1 MAVTFTGTTY
11 LSTTSVPASKNQNSA
26 PFTASLWVY
35 VTSYGGAVL
44 SNDPLVGGLIAV
56 TGAVSGSTYP
66 DYIGLNTYSAD
77 QTLYFEQAVGNYSQD
92 NFVTG
97 PVLALNTWTH
107 VAMTFNG
114 STTVGY
120 VNGAQFA
127 SGGSPTATAIA
138 WARIVIGGFNG
149 DAQDAVL
156 YNRALSAGEISA
168 LYRNRNALVDTT
180 GLVGHWP
187 LLGGGSATVDVSG
200 NGRTLTATGT
210 VNDATRNAPT
220 AWSAASTVQ
229 PLRVAS
235 GATSI
240 TASGVT
246 NVTGAA
252 AITSAAALVASGT
265 TNVTGAAAITKSA
278 SAAASG
284 TTQVTGAATITKSAA
299 IVATGTTQ
307 VTGAADVP
315 SGLLYGFISNSII
328 GFSAWVYPRSNVAAS
343 DVFWVPLFASSGVH
357 VGAVRIAVNGTT
369 LRFETTN
376 TADASSALYQQSI
389 SLNAWTHVSYQ
400 IDRSGSPIRA
410 RAYVNGVELDASAI
424 DLTSVASAG
433 RPIIGKNA
441 DMTIRDADIST
452 LSASQVAGAYA
463 LRNALLTGKSPSY
476 AYFPLLSG
484 SAHLSAYDS
493 IDTLSVLGNV
503 VEGSENPP
511 APWGGPNTLQYLT
524 AAAVN
529 IAITATGTTQVTG
542 AAAVSSAAP
551 IVAAGTTNVTGAA
564 ALTAAAPITAT
575 GVTQVTGAAAVTASA
590 PLVAAGVTQ
599 VTGAVGVNPT
609 WPIVATSTTQ
619 VSGAAAISASAP
631 IVAAGL
637 TQVTGA
643 ANLTTPGDVAGT
655 GLTQV
660 TGTAA
665 LTAAAPLVAA
675 GTTQTTGS
683 AALASSAPVAA
694 AGATNVTGVA
704 TVSSSASAASSG
716 TTQVTGSADVS
727 IAYSITAAGVTQV
740 SGSAAFQ
747 GVTPPSSPGG
757 DTFFSRRFLHTV
769 GRRHVR

>member
-1 MAVTFTGTTY
+1 M
-11 LSTTSVPASKNQNSA
+11 SVDFAASGNNGNV
-26 PFTASLWVY
+26 LWV
-35 VTSYGGAVL
+35 G
-44 SNDPLVGGLIAV
+44 
-56 TGAVSGSTYP
+56 VSGGPAQTALSVSAWIRWTSLAIYNAP
-66 DYIGLNTYSAD
+66 IVINMTNGAFFGVVSDPGALLWANYADGGDHPTAGLSI
-77 QTLYFEQAVGNYSQD
+77 SI
-92 NFVTG
+92 
-97 PVLALNTWTH
+97 NTWYH
-107 VAMTFNG
+107 VVGTYNG
-114 STTVGY
+114 STVTLYLDGVSQTASY
-120 VNGAQFA
+120 TASSTTVNGL
-127 SGGSPTATAIA
+127 TL
-138 WARIVIGGFNG
+138 GGFNG
-149 DAQDAVL
+149 TDNTFVMQDAQFYARV
-156 YNRALSAGEISA
+156 LSAGEVFRLRRLRQSVGSA
-168 LYRNRNALVDTT
+168 LAVY
-180 GLVGHWP
+180 P
-187 LLGGGSATVDVSG
+187 MLGGGQRLLDVSG
-200 NGRTLTATGT
+200 NALNLSVISGSVSDSTI
-210 VNDATRNAPT
+210 NAPV
-220 AWSAASTVQ
+220 AWSGPVPVY
-229 PLRVAS
+229 PLRVAG

-265 TNVTGAAAITKSA
+265 TNVTGAAAITTSA

-529 IAITATGTTQVTG
+529 IAITATGTTQVSG
-542 AAAVSSAAP
+542 AASMSSAAP

-599 VTGAVGVNPT
+599 VTGAVGVDPT
-609 WPIVATSTTQ
+609 WPIVATGTTQ

-675 GTTQTTGS
+675 GTTQTTGL

-716 TTQVTGSADVS
+716 TTQVIGSADVS

-740 SGSAAFQ
+740 TGSAAFQ
-747 GVTPPSSPGG
+747 GVAPPSSPGG
-757 DTFFSRRFLHTV
+757 DTFLSRRFLHTV